1 VHDGDVVALVLLLV
15 IGLLPVFV
23 REFRNN
29 ARLILAYWFV
39 IALHQGVAF
48 VNAFLFAPLVLRTMH
63 TDAPINMSATEVTP
77 SLNWSLCCDRY
88 GNFYG
93 FFENLLG
100 TVYWL
105 LGSSQLLGS
114 QLSILMFAISC
125 IVLVKMLN
133 LLELSRYRVPTL
145 FVFGSLP
152 SMVLLGSVT
161 LRESYAIL
169 FFMLATYFG
178 LKMLTKKNIRVLGAP
193 MAISALIMGLFHSGL
208 RMYAILFIALFMV
221 WNPHPTSSWLH
232 MKKRHLMALLTM
244 LVLLTGAIFLT
255 KVQHVRLGVVSSVV
269 NLDIQKSVLQFQ
281 TRTGSVV
288 KRATYSVPLDFS
300 SPFTTIHTSFKLY
313 MYYLFAPFPWQISN
327 ILDAGGSIE
336 SILRMIL
343 LIFSVMLWYQA
354 YGVQRRLLMLMLI
367 LFFSMSFMWALGTT
381 NYGTAMRHNMLSWWI
396 LAITGVPLLMK
407 MLGRFWLRLTVSTRS
422 YFSEQAKKAS

>member
-1 VHDGDVVALVLLLV
+1 
-15 IGLLPVFV
+15 
-23 REFRNN
+23 
-29 ARLILAYWFV
+29 
-39 IALHQGVAF
+39 
-48 VNAFLFAPLVLRTMH
+48 
-63 TDAPINMSATEVTP
+63 MSATEVTP

-100 TVYWL
+100 QDARTFHTGATEVAQSLNWSLCCNPGGNVYGFFENLLGTVYWF
-105 LGSSQLLGS
+105 LGSSSQLLGS

-125 IVLVKMLN
+125 IVLVKIVG

-161 LRESYAIL
+161 LRESYEIL

-178 LKMLTKKNIRVLGAP
+178 LKMLTKKNIRVFGAL
-193 MAISALIMGLFHSGL
+193 MAISALIMGLFHTGL

-221 WNPHPTSSWLH
+221 WNPHPTSSWLN

-255 KVQHVRLGVVSSVV
+255 KVQHVHLGAVSSAV

-313 MYYLFAPFPWQISN
+313 MYYLFAGFC
-327 ILDAGGSIE
+327 LG
-336 SILRMIL
+336 
-343 LIFSVMLWYQA
+343 
-354 YGVQRRLLMLMLI
+354 RRLSCSPI
-367 LFFSMSFMWALGTT
+367 A
-381 NYGTAMRHNMLSWWI
+381 
-396 LAITGVPLLMK
+396 
-407 MLGRFWLRLTVSTRS
+407 
-422 YFSEQAKKAS
+422 